1 MKKAAGALSV
11 DVISSDITI
20 SRKIYQQR
28 ASTSR
33 GNLEL
38 AIAKR
43 CRLHKLIR
51 QRFAFALK
59 IQQMLFALISSSRK
73 IPAGS
78 YIVGKSSRKHLKP
91 TNGQPAA
98 SISLP
103 PAGQPD
109 ARKEELAK
117 RYIQTQATAHPVVS
131 YNEPAVAMNPVARLI
146 QSKATVLCI
155 SSRQRIQQK
164 RKAVV
169 DMNQQRSS

>member
-11 DVISSDITI
+11 DVMSSDIKI
-20 SRKIYQQR
+20 SRKIFQQR

-78 YIVGKSSRKHLKP
+78 YSISRRELQWSIFNQSRMHSKRCRLNKMIRHRLIYPVVGSP
-91 TNGQPAA
+91 VA
-98 SISLP
+98 SI
-103 PAGQPD
+103 
-109 ARKEELAK
+109 
-117 RYIQTQATAHPVVS
+117 
-131 YNEPAVAMNPVARLI
+131 
-146 QSKATVLCI
+146 
-155 SSRQRIQQK
+155 
-164 RKAVV
+164 
-169 DMNQQRSS
+169 

>member
-78 YIVGKSSRKHLKP
+78 YSISRRELQRYIQPVVGKSSRKLFM
-91 TNGQPAA
+91 TNDWT
-98 SISLP
+98 ISCKHIVTTSWTSR
-103 PAGQPD
+103 
-109 ARKEELAK
+109 RK
-117 RYIQTQATAHPVVS
+117 QFT
-131 YNEPAVAMNPVARLI
+131 
-146 QSKATVLCI
+146 
-155 SSRQRIQQK
+155 SSRKQ
-164 RKAVV
+164 A
-169 DMNQQRSS
+169 SAL

>member
-43 CRLHKLIR
+43 CRLHKLVR

-73 IPAGS
+73 IPAGRYS
-78 YIVGKSSRKHLKP
+78 TSR
-91 TNGQPAA
+91 
-98 SISLP
+98 
-103 PAGQPD
+103 
-109 ARKEELAK
+109 RELQ
-117 RYIQTQATAHPVVS
+117 RYIKPV
-131 YNEPAVAMNPVARLI
+131 EDA
-146 QSKATVLCI
+146 
-155 SSRQRIQQK
+155 
-164 RKAVV
+164 
-169 DMNQQRSS
+169 